1 MRDRHLSSCLDQ
13 ARDLRRAGV
22 AASIM
27 STAAGEIEK
36 DLLAT
41 ERDLATSRLLF
52 TSPEAILATTWKK
65 AIQAPDVS
73 SRIVAVAID
82 EAHCV
87 WKW

>member
-1 MRDRHLSSCLDQ
+1 MLDQ
-13 ARDLRRAGV
+13 ARDLRRASV

-27 STAAGEIEK
+27 TTAAVEIEK
-36 DLLAT
+36 NLLAT

-52 TSPEAILATTWKK
+52 TSPEAMLATMWRK

-87 WKW
+87 

>member
-36 DLLAT
+36 DLAT

-52 TSPEAILATTWKK
+52 TSPKAILATTWRK

>member
-1 MRDRHLSSCLDQ
+1 M
-13 ARDLRRAGV
+13 

-52 TSPEAILATTWKK
+52 TSPEAILATTWRK

-73 SRIVAVAID
+73 SRIVVVAID